1 MTITAFK
8 KVLIANRGE
17 IACRIIRTARRLGLT
32 SVAVFSDAD
41 ARARHVR
48 LADESCHLGGSRPS
62 ESYLELEKI
71 ILAARESGSDA
82 IHPGYGFLS
91 ENPEFAQMVR
101 DEGLVFV
108 GPSAESI
115 RRMSLKDSAK
125 LLMAEAGVPVV
136 PGSPVSKQDAASLR
150 AIADEIGY
158 PVLIKPVAGGGGK
171 GMRVVKGK
179 SEFDQELRQ
188 ARREAQSSFGSSGV
202 FVEKYIENPR
212 HLEVQV
218 FGDQSGNM
226 IHLFERDC
234 SVQRRYQKIIEES
247 PAPGLTEEFRQQL
260 CNAAVKAARAVDYI
274 GAGTVEFM
282 ARQTEGKLPDAFW
295 FLEMNTR
302 LQVEHPVTEAVTGF
316 DLVEWQFRIAAGEEL
331 PCRQEDVGLNGHAI
345 EARLYA
351 EDVARGFLPA
361 PGLLTRLQI
370 AEGVRVDTGVGQ
382 GDRIPPF
389 YDPMIAKV
397 ISHGE
402 NRREARRI
410 LDTALECTRLS
421 GVSSNIP
428 LLRAVLAQDRFVAG
442 TFGTGWLEG
451 EFLAGT
457 NAGTPPDE
465 AVAFA
470 GLQLSGL
477 GSGLSAESGF
487 RLWDRAC
494 WDVLLACG
502 PGSYRLTLTVCD
514 RSSVNVEVGD
524 QLFRLHHHPDN
535 GWQSGNTGHRPF
547 LCGCDGKAFVFLEGI
562 WEFLPIASE
571 AVRTGMGETGSDILS
586 PMPGVV
592 RRLMV
597 SPGQVVRKGD
607 RVAAI
612 EAMKMEHMLRAPRDG
627 QVGGVCVS
635 EGDQVLEGEL
645 IVSLSDED

>member
-41 ARARHVR
+41 ARAMHVR
-48 LADESCHLGGSRPS
+48 LADESYHLGGSRPS
-62 ESYLELEKI
+62 ESYLEHEKI

-91 ENPEFAQMVR
+91 ENPEFAQLVR
-101 DEGLVFV
+101 DEGLVFI

-125 LLMAEAGVPVV
+125 FLMAEAGVPVV
-136 PGSPVSKQDAASLR
+136 PGNPVGKQDDASLR
-150 AIADEIGY
+150 TIADEIGY

-171 GMRVVKGK
+171 GMRVVKRK
-179 SEFDQELRQ
+179 TEFDQELRQ
-188 ARREAQSSFGSSGV
+188 ARREAQSSFGSSDV
-202 FVEKYIENPR
+202 FVEKFVESPR
-212 HLEVQV
+212 HIEIQV

-247 PAPGLTEEFRQQL
+247 PAPGVTEEYRQHL
-260 CNAAVKAARAVDYI
+260 CSAAVKAARAVEYV
-274 GAGTVEFM
+274 GAGTVEFI
-282 ARQTEGKLPDAFW
+282 ASQTEDRMPGAFW

-331 PCRQEDVGLNGHAI
+331 PCRQEDIVLNGHAM

-351 EDVARGFLPA
+351 EDVAKGFLPA
-361 PGLLTRLQI
+361 PGLLTRLQF
-370 AEGVRVDTGVGQ
+370 AEGVRVDTGVEQ
-382 GDRIPPF
+382 GDSIPPF

-397 ISHGE
+397 ISHGKS
-402 NRREARRI
+402 RHDARSI
-410 LDTALECTRLS
+410 LDTALACTQLS

-428 LLRAVLAQDRFVAG
+428 LLRAVLAQNRFIAG
-442 TFGTGWLEG
+442 TSGTGWLEG

-457 NAGTPPDE
+457 NAGPPPDE

-502 PGSYRLTLTVCD
+502 PSSYRLTLTVCD
-514 RSSVNVEVGD
+514 RSSVTVEVGD
-524 QLFRLHHHPDN
+524 QLYRLHHLDT

-547 LCGCDGKAFVFLEGI
+547 LCDCDGKAFVFLEGI

-571 AVRTGMGETGSDILS
+571 AVQTCRGETGSDILS

-597 SPGQVVRKGD
+597 SPGQVVCRGE

-612 EAMKMEHMLRAPRDG
+612 EAMKMEHMLLAPRDG
-627 QVGGVCVS
+627 QVSGVRVS